1 VTRSMGSTRLSRG
14 WILSWL
20 GFDGACEK
28 EPVSLNDRN
37 FALEVRRSKI
47 PVMVDIWS
55 DGCAPC
61 MSLVPTV
68 KRLACKYEGK
78 VKVAELNVGAG
89 MKTAAKLGVRGTP
102 TVLFFK
108 NGNVV
113 ERVVGVRGQHY
124 YEEIIEE
131 DLLTPPAAEAV

>member
-1 VTRSMGSTRLSRG
+1 MG
-14 WILSWL
+14 ILKWL

-28 EPVSLNDRN
+28 EPVSLDDDN
-37 FALEVRRSKI
+37 FVDEVRRSSV
-47 PVMVDIWS
+47 PVMVDVWS
-55 DGCAPC
+55 NGCQPC
-61 MSLVPTV
+61 MALVPTI

-78 VKVAELNVGAG
+78 VKVAELNASAAP
-89 MKTAAKLGVRGTP
+89 KTLARLGIRGTP

-108 NGNVV
+108 NGTEL

-131 DLLTPPAAEAV
+131 DLLEEPMTQEAV